1 MIVQDNKSR
10 LASLLYE
17 ATGDGLELP
26 LIHITDAYSFVTI
39 LSPKKLEPQ
48 QCDVFG
54 EPLTYLFYGRPAYR
68 TKHQGDNFLSANLP
82 VAMVFHPGMLSSII
96 KRVFPFDS
104 GAFKLNLYSNFF
116 HRRSELNDFELD
128 GSMENAKKIVAYFYR
143 SNEEYFHGGSRKNV
157 EIPPFQF
164 EAEGIFELA
173 RTSAGA
179 QGDGKFKPDLRSS
192 SIEIQTDGV
201 IDINDAL
208 LALIIPQI
216 FLDEENTKQFIDDI
230 SPKYIETYSGIH
242 NISNES
248 ITGILFE
255 KIHRIYKKE
264 GII

>member
-1 MIVQDNKSR
+1 MTIYDSKSR
-10 LASLLYE
+10 LATLLSE
-17 ATGDGLELP
+17 AAGENTELP
-26 LIHITDAYSFVTI
+26 LIHITDSYSFITI
-39 LSPKKLEPQ
+39 LSPKRLEPQ
-48 QCDVFG
+48 HCDVFE

-82 VAMVFHPGMLSSII
+82 VAMVFHPGILSSTI

-116 HRRSELNDFELD
+116 HRRSGMSDFELEGD
-128 GSMENAKKIVAYFYR
+128 IENAKKIVGYFYR

-157 EIPPFQF
+157 DIPPFQF

-173 RTSAGA
+173 RISAGA
-179 QGDGKFKPDLRSS
+179 RSDGTFKPDLRSS
-192 SIEIQTDGV
+192 SIEIQTSEP
-201 IDINDAL
+201 IDISDSL
-208 LALIIPQI
+208 LCLIIPQI
-216 FLDEENTKQFIDDI
+216 FLDEKNTKQFIDEI
-230 SPKYIETYSGIH
+230 NPKYIETYTGIH

-255 KIHRIYKKE
+255 KIQKIYKKE